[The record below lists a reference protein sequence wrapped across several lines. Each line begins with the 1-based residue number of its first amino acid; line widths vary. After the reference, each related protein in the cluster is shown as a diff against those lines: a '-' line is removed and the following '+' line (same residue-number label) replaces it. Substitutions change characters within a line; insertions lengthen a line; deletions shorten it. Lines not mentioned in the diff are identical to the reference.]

1 MNKKRL
7 LAVVRK
13 MKDKRGNEAVSF
25 LLTTAMLLCIFSTIV
40 MAFCYI
46 TQSYHANY
54 LCREVTRRIEVC
66 GEYNETEVT
75 QYLAGASN
83 SDLKNPKIKVD
94 AAYWKEQKIQLRDN
108 FQVTYTADY
117 PIKIV
122 QMGSHDLSIDL
133 PIQIKLTGMSEK
145 YWKDGA
151 ADSSTV
157 RPKPE
162 QSVELPLNVESGNQ
176 VILPDPGFVLS
187 SVTVLKPEDL
197 LPENIRDGMNIGG
210 VTGTLK
216 EGPVIP
222 TYEGSYTITENGT
235 IPLAGKKAT
244 QDFMVDVKE
253 KTAIKNI
260 NIHGSEL
267 YISHLNPMGGYHN
280 VMIFST
286 ATESNLGKSLSN
298 TNTYLLSASA
308 IGINTPMIQMDGQI
322 TYSPIEMTI
331 YENGKTVSRS
341 AQIGWTNI
349 PNTNIATFKIDLS
362 EFATDCFNYTAVI
375 W

>member
-13 MKDKRGNEAVSF
+13 MKDRRGNEAVSF

-54 LCREVTRRIEVC
+54 VCREVTRRIEVC
-66 GEYNETEVT
+66 GEYSETEVT

-151 ADSSTV
+151 ADSSTA

-162 QSVELPLNVESGNQ
+162 QSVELPLNVTSGNQ
-176 VILPDPGFVLS
+176 VIVPDSGFALS

-197 LPENIRDGMNIGG
+197 IPENIRNGINIGG

-216 EGPVIP
+216 GGPVIP
-222 TYEGSYTITENGT
+222 SYEGSYTITENGT
-235 IPLAGKKAT
+235 IPLAGKQAT
-244 QDFMVDVKE
+244 QDFVVSVPTQNVTVRTDLIANTEGDIMIPAVGTEFRNFVLLPVLKEEYSGMNTADGLVSFYVYAFDVDVE
-253 KTAIKNI
+253 RGVPIEAM
-260 NIHGSEL
+260 S
-267 YISHLNPMGGYHN
+267 
-280 VMIFST
+280 
-286 ATESNLGKSLSN
+286 
-298 TNTYLLSASA
+298 LLSIYNEELIMEIDKKAMLIPGFNGSLVVSV
-308 IGINTPMIQMDGQI
+308 NTTLDYF
-322 TYSPIEMTI
+322 T
-331 YENGKTVSRS
+331 
-341 AQIGWTNI
+341 
-349 PNTNIATFKIDLS
+349 
-362 EFATDCFNYTAVI
+362 YTAVI